1 MATKTF
7 AVTVRVEVEVEGN
20 VFPADS
26 DAFDLVTACLDE
38 AGTSVLDGAWVARHK
53 VDAVEEA
60 NAIEL
65 E

>member
-20 VFPADS
+20 VFPSDS
-26 DAFDLVTACLDE
+26 DAFDLVTSCLEE
-38 AGTSVLDGAWVARHK
+38 AGTTVLEGAWVTRHK
-53 VDAVEEA
+53 VDTVEEA